1 MISDDLLGQ
10 KIAGIAPMLIE
21 HMAAQLRQLDH
32 IIAPAHLRILARLK
46 QRSQTVSELARMHK
60 VSVPSMSNT
69 VQTLVIRGWIER
81 TPMLEDR
88 RRVQLKLTEEG
99 LAATD
104 KLQNLVTLAVAEAI
118 SVLGEED
125 RARLWG
131 GLEVLCA
138 VFDPDQDRVD
148 PA

>member
-1 MISDDLLGQ
+1 MISGDMLAQ

-21 HMAAQLRQLDH
+21 HVAAQLRQLDH
-32 IIAPAHLRILARLK
+32 IIAPAHLRVLARLK
-46 QRSQTVSELARMHK
+46 ARSQTVSELAKMHR

-81 TPMLEDR
+81 APVLEDR
-88 RRVQLKLTEEG
+88 RRVQLELTEEG
-99 LAATD
+99 LAAMD
-104 KLQNLVTLAVAEAI
+104 KLQNLVTLAMAKAI
-118 SVLGEED
+118 SGLDKED

-131 GLEVLCA
+131 GLEVLYA
-138 VFDPDQDRVD
+138 VFDPDQERVD